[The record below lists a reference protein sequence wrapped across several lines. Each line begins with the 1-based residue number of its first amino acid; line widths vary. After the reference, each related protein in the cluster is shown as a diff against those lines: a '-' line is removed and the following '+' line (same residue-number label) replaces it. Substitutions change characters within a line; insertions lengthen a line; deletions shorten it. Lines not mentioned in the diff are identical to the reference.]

1 MFSQTIEILCAAC
14 WRTAFHPHPICLCD
28 GHASAGLAFGQPV
41 HRHRFVK
48 IMGGAN
54 TIGAKKMFKG
64 PYGRVL
70 AFALQY
76 WKKYPAHSLAVLAF
90 IAINVTANAMLP
102 VFSGR
107 LIDALL
113 QGGDRD
119 MSVAYGPLLGF
130 LIFAAISYIALQ
142 ISLRVW
148 IALAASVLARVCA
161 DAYERVQ
168 RFSTDW
174 HANNFAGATVRKIT
188 RGVWAFDLL
197 GDTLLLGLFPAALI
211 IVVMTVVLAIATP
224 YVAALLFSITLIY
237 VAVVVV
243 LAANYVAPA
252 NRVFNT
258 QDSTLG
264 ASLADSITCNAVVKA
279 FGAERREDALVGEV
293 LSNWRHHAR
302 LAWGRMINVVGIQ
315 SAMRYVMQ
323 AGMLTVAVWTWG
335 QGLTT
340 PGEVVLVITS
350 YLVLDGYLREI
361 GMHIRHLQKSVN
373 EIEDLVIFAEQP
385 FGVADQPDALE
396 LMSEAGEIELDQV
409 TFAYDNQPD
418 PIYRDFSLQ
427 IAAGERI
434 ALVGRSGS
442 GKSTF
447 VKLIQR
453 LYDIDGG
460 RILIDGQD
468 VAHVSQESLRQAI
481 AIVPQE
487 PVLFHRTLA
496 ENIAYAKPGATREEI
511 EKAAAQAHADDFI
524 NQLNDGYETMVGE
537 RGVKLSG
544 GERQRIALA
553 RAFLADAPLLILDEA
568 TSSLD
573 SITEAKIQDA
583 VTHLM
588 EGRTTILIAHR
599 LSTIQGVDRVLVFSE
614 GKVVEQGKPRVLAGA
629 NGPYSRLY
637 KAQARGEAV
646 L

>member
-1 MFSQTIEILCAAC
+1 
-14 WRTAFHPHPICLCD
+14 
-28 GHASAGLAFGQPV
+28 
-41 HRHRFVK
+41 
-48 IMGGAN
+48 
-54 TIGAKKMFKG
+54 MFKG

-70 AFALQY
+70 AFAWQY
-76 WKKYPAHSLAVLAF
+76 WKQYPLQTIGVLAF
-90 IAINVTANAMLP
+90 VAAYVAANAMLP
-102 VFSGR
+102 LFSGQ
-107 LIDALL
+107 LIDALT
-113 QGGDRD
+113 QDGAAMPD
-119 MSVAYGPLLGF
+119 AYLPLFGF
-130 LIFAAISYIALQ
+130 LIFAALSYVALQ
-142 ISLRVW
+142 ISLQIW
-148 IALAASVLARVCA
+148 IRLAAKVLAHVCREA
-161 DAYERVQ
+161 FERVQ

-197 GDTLLLGLFPAALI
+197 GDTLLLGLFPAAMII
-211 IVVMTVVLAIATP
+211 IV
-224 YVAALLFSITLIY
+224 ITLVLSLQAPVVALVLLVATMIY
-237 VAVVVV
+237 IAVVVV

-264 ASLADSITCNAVVKA
+264 ASLADSVTCNAVVKA
-279 FGAERREDALVGEV
+279 FGAERREDALVGGV
-293 LSNWRHHAR
+293 LAEWERRAR
-302 LAWGRMINVVGIQ
+302 LAWGRMITVGGIQ
-315 SAMRYVMQ
+315 ATMRYIMQ
-323 AGMLTVAVWTWG
+323 ATMLSVAVWTWG
-335 QGLTT
+335 QGIAT

-373 EIEDLVIFAEQP
+373 EIEDLVIFADLP
-385 FGVADQPDALE
+385 FGVADKSDAVE
-396 LMSEAGEIELDQV
+396 LQADDGEIRLENV
-409 TFAYDNQPD
+409 TFAYDNQPE
-418 PIYRDFSLQ
+418 PIYSDFTLD

-468 VAHVSQESLRQAI
+468 IADVTQESLRQAI

-487 PVLFHRTLA
+487 PVLFHRSLA
-496 ENIAYAKPGATREEI
+496 DNIAYAKPGATRAEV
-511 EKAAAQAHADDFI
+511 EKAAAQAHADEFI
-524 NQLNDGYETMVGE
+524 HQLNDGYATLVGE

-614 GKVVEQGKPRVLAGA
+614 GKVVEQGAPRVLASA
-629 NGPYSRLY
+629 NGPYARLY

>member
-1 MFSQTIEILCAAC
+1 MF
-14 WRTAFHPHPICLCD
+14 AF
-28 GHASAGLAFGQPV
+28 
-41 HRHRFVK
+41 
-48 IMGGAN
+48 
-54 TIGAKKMFKG
+54 TW
-64 PYGRVL
+64 
-70 AFALQY
+70 QY
-76 WKKYPAHSLAVLAF
+76 WKQNPGQTASVLIFVALCV
-90 IAINVTANAMLP
+90 AANAMLP

-107 LIDALL
+107 LIDALTGEETGMGTAL
-113 QGGDRD
+113 P
-119 MSVAYGPLLGF
+119 PLAWFLGF
-130 LIFAAISYIALQ
+130 AAVSYIALQ
-142 ISLRVW
+142 ICLRVW
-148 IALAASVLARVCA
+148 IYLAANVLARVCQ
-161 DAYERVQ
+161 DAFRRVQ

-211 IVVMTVVLAIATP
+211 IIVLTAVLSQETP
-224 YVAALLFSITLIY
+224 LVAAILFSVTMLY
-237 VAVVVV
+237 VAVNTA
-243 LAANYVAPA
+243 LAAHYVAPA
-252 NRVFNT
+252 NRVFNN
-258 QDSTLG
+258 QDSKLG
-264 ASLADSITCNAVVKA
+264 ASLADSVTCNAVVKA
-279 FGAERREDALVGEV
+279 FGAERREDALVGDV
-293 LSNWRHHAR
+293 VASWRHKAKVS
-302 LAWGRMINVVGIQ
+302 WGRMITVMGIQ
-315 SAMRYVMQ
+315 SVMRYLMQ
-323 AGMLTVAVWTWG
+323 ASMLVIAVWAWSRG
-335 QGLTT
+335 MAS
-340 PGEVVLVITS
+340 PGEVVLIITS
-350 YLVLDGYLREI
+350 YLVLDSYLREI

-385 FGVADQPDALE
+385 YCVADRDDAVELE
-396 LMSEAGEIELDQV
+396 ADAGEIELEAV
-409 TFAYDNQPD
+409 TFTYDNQPE
-418 PIYRDFSLQ
+418 PIYRDFSLH

-453 LYDIDGG
+453 LYDIKGG

-468 VAHVSQESLRQAI
+468 IADVSQESLRQAI

-496 ENIAYAKPGATREEI
+496 ENIAYANPGATREEI
-511 EKAAAQAHADDFI
+511 ERAATQAHAEEFI
-524 NQLNDGYETMVGE
+524 HQLNDGYETMVGE

-614 GKVVEQGKPRVLAGA
+614 GKVVEQGAPRVLEGA
-629 NGPYSRLY
+629 NGPYARLY
-637 KAQARGEAV
+637 RAQARGEAV

>member
-1 MFSQTIEILCAAC
+1 
-14 WRTAFHPHPICLCD
+14 
-28 GHASAGLAFGQPV
+28 
-41 HRHRFVK
+41 
-48 IMGGAN
+48 
-54 TIGAKKMFKG
+54 MFKG

-70 AFALQY
+70 AFAWGY
-76 WKKYPAHSLAVLAF
+76 WKQYPLQTIGVLVFVA
-90 IAINVTANAMLP
+90 AYVAANAMLP
-102 VFSGR
+102 LFSGR
-107 LIDALL
+107 LIDALT
-113 QGGDRD
+113 QDGAAMPD
-119 MSVAYGPLLGF
+119 AYLPLFGF
-130 LIFAAISYIALQ
+130 LIFAAVSYVALQ
-142 ISLRVW
+142 ISLQIW
-148 IALAASVLARVCA
+148 IRLAAKVLAHVCREA
-161 DAYERVQ
+161 FQRVQ

-197 GDTLLLGLFPAALI
+197 GDTLLLGLFPAAMII
-211 IVVMTVVLAIATP
+211 IVITAVLALQAPVVAMVLLGAT
-224 YVAALLFSITLIY
+224 TIY
-237 VAVVVV
+237 IAVVVV

-264 ASLADSITCNAVVKA
+264 ASLADSVTCNAVVKA
-279 FGAERREDALVGEV
+279 FGAERREDALVGGV
-293 LSNWRHHAR
+293 LAEWERRAR
-302 LAWGRMINVVGIQ
+302 LAWGRMITVGGIQ
-315 SAMRYVMQ
+315 ATMRYVMQ
-323 AGMLTVAVWTWG
+323 ATMLSVAVWTWG
-335 QGLTT
+335 QGYAT

-373 EIEDLVIFAEQP
+373 EIEDLVIFADLP
-385 FGVADQPDALE
+385 FGVADKPDAVE
-396 LMSEAGEIELDQV
+396 LQADAGEIRLESV
-409 TFAYDNQPD
+409 TFAYENQPD
-418 PIYRDFSLQ
+418 PIYSDFSLD

-468 VAHVSQESLRQAI
+468 IADLTQESLRQAI

-487 PVLFHRTLA
+487 PVLFHRSLA
-496 ENIAYAKPGATREEI
+496 DNIAYAKPGATRAEV
-511 EKAAAQAHADDFI
+511 EKAAAQAHADEFI
-524 NQLNDGYETMVGE
+524 HQMKDGYATLVGE

-599 LSTIQGVDRVLVFSE
+599 LSTIQGVDRVLVFAD
-614 GKVVEQGKPRVLAGA
+614 GKVVEQGAPRVLAGA
-629 NGPYSRLY
+629 NGPYARLY

>member
-1 MFSQTIEILCAAC
+1 
-14 WRTAFHPHPICLCD
+14 
-28 GHASAGLAFGQPV
+28 
-41 HRHRFVK
+41 
-48 IMGGAN
+48 
-54 TIGAKKMFKG
+54 MFKG

-70 AFALQY
+70 AFAWGY
-76 WKKYPAHSLAVLAF
+76 WKQYPLQTIGVLVFVA
-90 IAINVTANAMLP
+90 AYVAANAMLP
-102 VFSGR
+102 LFSGR
-107 LIDALL
+107 LIDALT
-113 QGGDRD
+113 QDGAAMPD
-119 MSVAYGPLLGF
+119 AYLPLFGF
-130 LIFAAISYIALQ
+130 LIFAAVSYVALQ
-142 ISLRVW
+142 ISLQIW
-148 IALAASVLARVCA
+148 IRLAAKVLAHVCREA
-161 DAYERVQ
+161 FQRVQ

-197 GDTLLLGLFPAALI
+197 GDTLLLGLFPAAMII
-211 IVVMTVVLAIATP
+211 IVITAILALQAPVVAMVLLGAT
-224 YVAALLFSITLIY
+224 TIY
-237 VAVVVV
+237 IAVVVV

-264 ASLADSITCNAVVKA
+264 ASLADSVTCNAVVKA
-279 FGAERREDALVGEV
+279 FGAERREDALVGGV
-293 LSNWRHHAR
+293 LAEWERRAR
-302 LAWGRMINVVGIQ
+302 LAWGRMITVGGIQ
-315 SAMRYVMQ
+315 ATMRYVMQ
-323 AGMLTVAVWTWG
+323 ATMLSVAVWTWG
-335 QGLTT
+335 QGYAT

-373 EIEDLVIFAEQP
+373 EIEDLVIFADLP
-385 FGVADQPDALE
+385 FGVADKPDAVE
-396 LMSEAGEIELDQV
+396 LQADAGEIRLESV
-409 TFAYDNQPD
+409 TFAYENQPD
-418 PIYRDFSLQ
+418 PIYSDFSLD

-468 VAHVSQESLRQAI
+468 IADVTQESLRQAI

-487 PVLFHRTLA
+487 PVLFHRSLA
-496 ENIAYAKPGATREEI
+496 DNIAYAKPGATRAEV
-511 EKAAAQAHADDFI
+511 EKAAAQAHADEFI
-524 NQLNDGYETMVGE
+524 HQLKDGYATLVGE

-599 LSTIQGVDRVLVFSE
+599 LSTIQGVDRVLVFAD
-614 GKVVEQGKPRVLAGA
+614 GKVVEQGAPRVLAGA
-629 NGPYSRLY
+629 NGPYARLY